1 MHHSWSNLPV
11 KDTDLF
17 VSVQLQIPSAF
28 QNQSQGWDPEVS
40 NIWVKTEFATGL
52 LIPNLYYLGT
62 LTASLS
68 LWFVLKTQRPHG
80 TINMNVIYFMIFELL

>member
-11 KDTDLF
+11 KDIDLF
-17 VSVQLQIPSAF
+17 VSVHLQTHSDF
-28 QNQSQGWDPEVS
+28 QNQGWDPEVS
-40 NIWVKTEFATGL
+40 NIWVKTEIATGL

-80 TINMNVIYFMIFELL
+80 TINMNMIYFMSFELL

>member
-11 KDTDLF
+11 KDIDLF
-17 VSVQLQIPSAF
+17 VSVQLQTHSDF
-28 QNQSQGWDPEVS
+28 QNQGWDPEAS
-40 NIWVKTEFATGL
+40 NIWVKTEIATGL

-80 TINMNVIYFMIFELL
+80 TINMNMIYFMIFELL